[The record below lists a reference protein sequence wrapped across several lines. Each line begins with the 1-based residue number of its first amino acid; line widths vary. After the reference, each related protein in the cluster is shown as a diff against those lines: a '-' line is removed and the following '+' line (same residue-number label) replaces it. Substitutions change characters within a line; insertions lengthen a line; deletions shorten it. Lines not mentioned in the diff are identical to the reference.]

1 MYISINVLKSVNM
14 VFFLL
19 FSITYSYLPF
29 FFFFFFFYFFFFF
42 FLLDLYEFIAYDV
55 LILEYKLSS
64 NLYMGMGYRK
74 IILNCMNLI
83 IKIYMILKYEN
94 NDVN

>member
-14 VFFLL
+14 VFFLF
-19 FSITYSYLPF
+19 FSITYSFLP
-29 FFFFFFFYFFFFF
+29 FF